1 MSWAS
6 RRQDYVAE
14 FGALV
19 REVGPHQGCVIALHG
34 GPGTGKTTLL
44 RRFREQAAESGA
56 LFLAATGFR
65 NERSVPFATIEQL
78 TYSSGIPEEARAAVA
93 RLWEQGVPR
102 DASDSDHVGR
112 LRDLT
117 SVLEA
122 VAREKPLVIAVDDVL
137 YADALSQACLLHLA
151 RRAQSSGI
159 VIVMTSGQTEVRAEG
174 TPERSD
180 FLGVPGCRMRDI
192 LLLPEAEVRQLLE
205 GELGAETAEETHTAV
220 HRVSGGNP
228 ALVQALVRDHRTS
241 LRTPPEHAA
250 AVGGDAVVGEA
261 FERSYLGRLLRHPH
275 LMSCVRALAVL
286 DRSSTPA
293 RIGQLLDRCPDRV
306 AVEIAELESA
316 GLLEGGWFR
325 HPAARRAVMGAP
337 ECAKLHSR
345 AAGILRAEGAPVT
358 TVAEHLVAGD
368 GVLDDTEV
376 AVLLRASRQLLGE
389 GRADA
394 ALRCLRLADRAE
406 LDEPRRVEIIR
417 ALVGALW
424 CVNPAAA
431 EPEASRLMSAMRSG
445 ALDARDIHGLIA
457 WLLWFGR
464 AKEAGEAIAHLMN
477 LFDPRSP
484 SDREQLTATR
494 TVVAH
499 FGPALLSALPESD
512 PPSGELDTMA
522 AAHLEYAARA
532 SIGQLSA
539 PAGRRELLPLP
550 ADLDETVGGAALPP
564 MVRDRRIF
572 WDRDALA
579 LLELIQHGRLD
590 LADKLCG
597 ALLAR
602 LPVGGSPARH
612 AIFLSIHARVAVQ
625 RGDMTAAA
633 ARAAGALE
641 HLPHHG
647 WGVVV
652 GSPLSTLV
660 HAYTAM
666 GRHEV
671 AASYLEYPVPEEM
684 FQSTI
689 GLFYLV
695 ARGYHSLATG
705 RAYAAL
711 NDFTACSPMAE
722 QWRSSSRHLL
732 GWRTGAAEAY
742 LAIGKPHRA
751 RPLVER
757 ELAVID
763 PGPSTFRGNALRV
776 LAAASP
782 PDQRETLLGQ
792 AVDVLRQSDNRLALA
807 QALADLSQSHA
818 DNGRSQEAHTLRQEA
833 QQLSHHQGDRTSLQ
847 PEWTAG
853 QDRTATVPPADAPEG
868 VDRTLLS
875 NAEWRVAVLASEGK
889 SNRQIARHLYITVST
904 VEQHLTRVYRKLS
917 VRRRAELSRLF
928 RPLTNGMDVL
938 AD

>member
-44 RRFREQAAESGA
+44 RRFREHAAESGA

-93 RLWEQGVPR
+93 RLWEHGVPR
-102 DASDSDHVGR
+102 EASDSDHVGR

-122 VAREKPLVIAVDDVL
+122 VAREKPLVIAVDDVR
-137 YADALSQACLLHLA
+137 YADALSQVCLLHLA

-159 VIVMTSGQTEVRAEG
+159 VIVMTSGQTEAPAEG

-180 FLGVPGCRMRDI
+180 FLGVPGCRIRDI
-192 LLLPEAEVRQLLE
+192 PLLSEAEVRLLLE
-205 GELGAETAEETHTAV
+205 RQLGAEAAEETYAGV
-220 HRVSGGNP
+220 HQVSGGNP
-228 ALVQALVRDHRTS
+228 ALVHALVRDHKTS
-241 LRTPPEHAA
+241 LRTAPEHGA
-250 AVGGDAVVGEA
+250 AVGGGVVVSEA
-261 FERSYLGRLLRHPH
+261 FERSYMGRLLRHPH

-286 DRSSTPA
+286 DRSHTPV
-293 RIGQLLDRCPDRV
+293 RIGQLLDRCPERV
-306 AVEIAELESA
+306 AAEIAELESA

-325 HPAARRAVMGAP
+325 NPAARRAVMGAP
-337 ECAKLHSR
+337 ECARLHSR
-345 AAGILRAEGAPVT
+345 AAGVLRAEGAPVT
-358 TVAEHLVAGD
+358 TVADHLVAGN

-389 GRADA
+389 GKADA

-445 ALDARDIHGLIA
+445 ALDAGDIHGLIS

-464 AKEAGEAIAHLMN
+464 TKEAGEAITHLEK
-477 LFDPRSP
+477 LSDPRSP
-484 SDREQLTATR
+484 GDREQLAATR
-494 TVVAH
+494 AVVAH
-499 FGPALLSALPESD
+499 FGPALLSTLPESD
-512 PPSGELDTMA
+512 PPSWEMDTMS
-522 AAHLEYAARA
+522 AAHLERAARA

-539 PAGRRELLPLP
+539 PAGHSDLLPLVSE
-550 ADLDETVGGAALPP
+550 LDETVDGAALPP
-564 MVRDRRIF
+564 LVRDRRIF
-572 WDRDALA
+572 WDRDALS
-579 LLELIQHGRLD
+579 LLELIQHGHFA
-590 LADKLCG
+590 LADRLCA
-597 ALLAR
+597 ALLAQ
-602 LPVGGSPARH
+602 LPAEGSPARH
-612 AIFLSIHARVAVQ
+612 AIFLSIHARVAIQ
-625 RGDMTAAA
+625 RGDMSTAA
-633 ARAAGALE
+633 ARATGALE

-660 HAYTAM
+660 HAYTVM
-666 GRHEV
+666 GRHEE

-705 RAYAAL
+705 RPYAAL
-711 NDFTACSPMAE
+711 SDFSACTPMAD

-742 LAIGKPHRA
+742 LALGKSHRA
-751 RPLVER
+751 RTMVER
-757 ELAVID
+757 ELAAID
-763 PGPSTFRGNALRV
+763 PRPSTCRGNALRV
-776 LAAASP
+776 LAAAGP
-782 PDQRETLLGQ
+782 PDQREALLGQ
-792 AVDVLRQSDNRLALA
+792 AVDVLRQCDNRLALA
-807 QALADLSQSHA
+807 RALADLSQSHA

-833 QQLSHHQGDRTSLQ
+833 QQLSHHEGDRTPLLPARTPSLNG
-847 PEWTAG
+847 TAP
-853 QDRTATVPPADAPEG
+853 VPRAAAPES

-928 RPLTNGMDVL
+928 RLTNGMDAL